1 MLIVQQE
8 SEKEPSDVLVVF
20 VACAPCGFDS
30 TPPSLPLQRGGTF
43 PLLCLSPTVSIGDKE
58 GLGEVDVGRT
68 LKLSLPAARV
78 GQSFILR
85 HRMTDPLQA

>member
-1 MLIVQQE
+1 MLIVQHE

-30 TPPSLPLQRGGTF
+30 TPPSLLLQRGGTF
-43 PLLCLSPTVSIGDKE
+43 PLLCKE
-58 GLGEVDVGRT
+58 GLGEVDMGRA

-78 GQSFILR
+78 GQPFILR
-85 HRMTDPLQA
+85 